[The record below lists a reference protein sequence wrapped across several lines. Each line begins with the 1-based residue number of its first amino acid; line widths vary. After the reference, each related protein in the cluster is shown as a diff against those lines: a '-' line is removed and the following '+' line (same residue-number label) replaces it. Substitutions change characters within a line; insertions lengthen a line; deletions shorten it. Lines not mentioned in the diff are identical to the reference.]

1 MPRHNPKLNACLPI
15 TAYAAAATASLQ
27 QRRLSASLLI
37 DAGVR
42 PRHIR
47 KALILSG
54 RQFRKA
60 WREAKANP
68 I

>member
-1 MPRHNPKLNACLPI
+1 MSKHNPKLNLCLPI
-15 TAYAAAATASLQ
+15 TPYPAAIGAGLAYRRNAAA
-27 QRRLSASLLI
+27 RLIPHGAK
-37 DAGVR
+37 

-60 WREAKANP
+60 QREAKASLA
-68 I
+68 

>member
-1 MPRHNPKLNACLPI
+1 MAKPNPKINPCLPI
-15 TAYAAAATASLQ
+15 TAYPAAATASLQ

-42 PRHIR
+42 PRQIR

-60 WREAKANP
+60 QREAKANP